1 MNEETSVDAAGQ
13 ENTARWIE
21 RDDRSVLGWRHF
33 PRVVFERGQG
43 LRLWDVD
50 GREYLDLVSGHI
62 SLLLGH
68 GHPELRQA
76 LIDQSA
82 KLWHQ
87 YKYFAAPPVIE
98 FAETLRSVLPPEL
111 DAINFSAVGSE
122 SNEIAL
128 RIARGVTRAF
138 DVVSVIG
145 GLYGG
150 TLAVE
155 ALNSIG
161 GPRKRNLGPLLLPA
175 RSSTVLTPYC
185 YRCPLGLKYPA
196 CDIECVKASEQLT
209 RQVSTDNVAAII
221 TETILG
227 AGGMIVP
234 PPEWLPR
241 LREMA
246 DRLGAL
252 LILDEVQVAP
262 MKTGRTWCFEHY
274 GVVPDVLTLGK
285 GIGGGMTIGA
295 AVTRRELADR
305 ARASEV
311 GVPWAGTFA
320 GEPLAAAVARR
331 SLEILV
337 AGKYAERAQAIG
349 QYLMDRLR
357 DLADRHEV
365 VGEVRGKGLYIG
377 IEIVTDAI
385 RRERDGACMHRVR
398 WNALEEGLLLAGSSN
413 VLKMFPALVITR
425 EEIDE
430 GVDKLDRAIRRAID
444 GHPRGVTR
452 FTTTSVA

>member
-1 MNEETSVDAAGQ
+1 MDRGPG
-13 ENTARWIE
+13 WIE
-21 RDDRSVLGWRHF
+21 RDDRAVLGWRHF

-50 GREYLDLVSGHI
+50 GREYLDFVSGHI

-82 KLWHQ
+82 KLWHH
-87 YKYFAAPPVIE
+87 YKYFASPAVIE
-98 FAETLRSVLPPEL
+98 FAEALKGALPPEL
-111 DAINFSAVGSE
+111 DMVNFVAVGSE
-122 SNEIAL
+122 SNEVAL

-138 DVVSVIG
+138 DIVSVVG

-150 TLAVE
+150 TLGVE
-155 ALNSIG
+155 SLNSIG
-161 GPRKRNLGPLLLPA
+161 GARKRNLGPLLMPSRA
-175 RSSTVLTPYC
+175 STVLTPYC

-196 CDIECVKASEQLT
+196 CDIECVKASEELT
-209 RQVSTDNVAAII
+209 RQVSTDNVAAVV

-241 LREMA
+241 LRAMA

-262 MKTGRTWCFEHY
+262 FKTGRTWCFEHY

-285 GIGGGMTIGA
+285 GIGGGMAIGA
-295 AVTRRELADR
+295 AVTRSELAER
-305 ARASEV
+305 ARTAEV

-320 GEPLAAAVARR
+320 GEPLAAAVAKR
-331 SLEILV
+331 SFEILL
-337 AGKYAERAQAIG
+337 GGNYAERAHAMG
-349 QYLMDRLR
+349 QYLMERLR
-357 DLADRHEV
+357 ELADRHEV
-365 VGEVRGKGLYIG
+365 VGDVRGKGLYIG
-377 IEIVTDAI
+377 VEIVSDAI
-385 RRERDGACMHRVR
+385 RRERDAAGMHRIR
-398 WNALEEGLLLAGSSN
+398 WNALEQGLLIAGSGN
-413 VLKMFPALVITR
+413 VLKMFPALIITR

-430 GVDKLDRAIRRAID
+430 GVDKLDRAIRRALE
-444 GHPRGVTR
+444 GHPRGVER
-452 FTTTSVA
+452 FTTTSVT